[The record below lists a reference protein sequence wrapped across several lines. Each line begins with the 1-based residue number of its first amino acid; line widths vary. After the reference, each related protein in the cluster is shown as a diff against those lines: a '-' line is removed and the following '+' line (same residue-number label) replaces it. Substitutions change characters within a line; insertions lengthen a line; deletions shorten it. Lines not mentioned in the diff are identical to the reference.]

1 MRKLH
6 KAVLLTALLGSVSA
20 LGVNTASAYGDY
32 GDSGHDTDTIDI
44 TQGVECRSHDMNI
57 EVLGGVGVLTG
68 AAANLLNGEGAAGAQ
83 KSHLGSEMGC
93 NNRAG

>member
-6 KAVLLTALLGSVSA
+6 KVVLLSALLGSVGS
-20 LGVNTASAYGDY
+20 LGAGTASAYGDQ
-32 GDSGHDTDTIDI
+32 GHDTDSIDI

-57 EVLGGVGVLTG
+57 EVLGSVGALTG
-68 AAANLLNGEGAAGAQ
+68 LAGNLLNGEGAAGAQ

-93 NNRAG
+93 NSRAL